1 MVRTS
6 LDDLRPA
13 EEHLGIL
20 AKDLRLVFGIWI
32 IITTIIALFSKDII
46 EQWMLSLGDIIEG
59 STVYS
64 PERWLR
70 LRWGIVLLV
79 GMLIVAPYF
88 LYVLNRF
95 MHPGLL
101 PKERILMSTASIFTI
116 LFLWIGLPTFWLF
129 IGPFILIEL
138 DSINSVNGMT
148 NQYDISIIFEILLGI
163 SWAIL
168 STILG
173 IMTRIAISMT
183 HHKNHDNRMSLDG
196 RTLLFTAFLLYLSLS
211 GPLTGLWLPWM
222 VFTIIMMEFMTVGIT
237 NSRIEVKQP
246 RAIFDADGAVHR
258 ITVLDCSCEGACPKL
273 SHTPQG
279 CGLLRTEALCL
290 DNNEADRLL
299 EALHLQQTTR
309 LIVTG
314 CDGTPMPSHIQS
326 SLASKDIEV
335 IGLSWLDHRGYHPE
349 DLAMSK
355 TYREH
360 TLMESSM
367 MQQVSSDIDSIL
379 DPGWG
384 RYIPRGVIAL
394 PVSHDER
401 P

>member
-20 AKDLRLVFGIWI
+20 VKDLRIVFGIWI
-32 IITTIIALFSKDII
+32 IITTIIALFSKEII
-46 EQWMLSLGDIIEG
+46 EQWMLSLGDFIEG

-79 GMLIVAPYF
+79 GMLVVAPYF

-95 MHPGLL
+95 TRPGLL
-101 PKERILMSTASIFTI
+101 PKERILMSTASVFTI

-138 DSINSVNGMT
+138 DSINSVSGMT
-148 NQYDISIIFEILLGI
+148 NQYDVSVIFEILLGI
-163 SWAIL
+163 SWAFL

-183 HHKNHDNRMSLDG
+183 HHKDHYNRMSLDA

-222 VFTIIMMEFMTVGIT
+222 VVTIILMESMASGIT

-246 RAIFDADGAVHR
+246 RSILDADGDVHR

-273 SHTPQG
+273 SVTPQG

-290 DNNEADRLL
+290 DNHEADRLL

-314 CDGTPMPSHIQS
+314 CDGSPMPFHIQS
-326 SLASKDIEV
+326 SLASQDIEV
-335 IGLSWLDHRGYHPE
+335 IGLSWLDQRGYHPE
-349 DLAMSK
+349 DLEMRDM
-355 TYREH
+355 YRKH
-360 TLMESSM
+360 TLMKYSM
-367 MQQVSSDIDSIL
+367 SQQMSFDTDSVL